1 MKLRPRLR
9 AYLLHPERPVPAA
22 SLCLERLILCPVPRS
37 FAAYFFLRMA
47 TSSRKKSAVPALVI
61 NPEPTVT
68 PEPEPA
74 PAPRKVAKARKA
86 AAPKP
91 NAPAPAAPDASRTG
105 ATATDNRPTAEAGS
119 PTEAPADRLNQIF
132 EGLKQKSTAKQAIY
146 RNTQAAFDC
155 LRLVSQELVV
165 ELSRKLTPLDS
176 SVVIEYRSINDM
188 EFHIR
193 FSGDLLVFVMHSNI
207 VTFPDDYGPMSSK
220 YVEVDFRRRFFG
232 HIMAYNFMAD
242 SIKYQRLNDP
252 GYLVGRLLVNIDNH
266 YFLEGVQQLELP
278 DNDMSDNRITPE
290 TMRLFVESAMIAAV
304 NNDLIAPPLPEIQK
318 ISVKQ
323 KLENQQVSRGS
334 KVGFSFSNEQVF

>member
-1 MKLRPRLR
+1 
-9 AYLLHPERPVPAA
+9 
-22 SLCLERLILCPVPRS
+22 
-37 FAAYFFLRMA
+37 MA
-47 TSSRKKSAVPALVI
+47 KSSPKKSAAPDLLI
-61 NPEPTVT
+61 NPATAA
-68 PEPEPA
+68 PEPA
-74 PAPRKVAKARKA
+74 PARRKA
-86 AAPKP
+86 AKVPKARTTDAKPSAPV
-91 NAPAPAAPDASRTG
+91 PAVPETGHTG
-105 ATATDNRPTAEAGS
+105 ATATNNRPTAEAGS

-132 EGLKQKSTAKQAIY
+132 EGLKQKSSAKQAIY

-193 FSGDLLVFVMHSNI
+193 FSVDLLVFVMHSNI
-207 VTFPDDYGPMSSK
+207 VTFPDDYGPMPSK
-220 YVEVDFRRRFFG
+220 YVEADFRRRFFG

-252 GYLVGRLLVNIDNH
+252 GYLVGRLLVNINNH

-278 DNDMSDNRITPE
+278 DNDMSDNPVTPKS
-290 TMRLFVESAMIAAV
+290 MRLFVESAMIAAV

-334 KVGFSFSNEQVF
+334 KVGFSFSNQQAL